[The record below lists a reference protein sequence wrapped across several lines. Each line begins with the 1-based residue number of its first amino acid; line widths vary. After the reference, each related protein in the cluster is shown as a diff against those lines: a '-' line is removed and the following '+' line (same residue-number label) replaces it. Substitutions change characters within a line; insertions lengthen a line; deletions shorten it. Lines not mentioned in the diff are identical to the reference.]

1 MIRKGRT
8 EFIGISFT
16 LKDGSTEFHPSLP
29 GKVKEDI
36 EQYLNQENME
46 EIELLEDRVLIE
58 TITETVTAS
67 GIIIPDTAKE
77 KPMKGR
83 VVAVGPGKKD
93 VEMKLKPDNLVLF
106 GKYSGIEVKLEG
118 KDYLLMRQEDVFM
131 KVSK

>member
-1 MIRKGRT
+1 M
-8 EFIGISFT
+8 
-16 LKDGSTEFHPSLP
+16 KDF
-29 GKVKEDI
+29 
-36 EQYLNQENME
+36 
-46 EIELLEDRVLIE
+46 ELLEDRVLIE

-83 VVAVGPGKKD
+83 VVAVGPGKD
-93 VEMKLKPDNLVLF
+93 NVVMEVKPDNLVLF